1 MLILCSV
8 SWRCMNN
15 GSSEAK
21 FRGSEPISVAQL
33 GSPGRLIEISGRGAN
48 ARLSTATNLLR
59 QAQVEGETSAWIQA
73 EEGALYPPD
82 LAAAGI
88 DLEALVV
95 LHLPTD
101 QGARDLLR
109 ATEWL
114 LRSGAYG
121 VLVVDLSGV
130 RPPRGQAWCAR
141 LVALAREHQ
150 VRLILITDT
159 QAHQSSLGPLVG
171 LRIAGHRSPPLAGLC
186 ELNVHVLRNKSG
198 GPLRVLPE
206 SWRTPTGLEG

>member
-1 MLILCSV
+1 MT
-8 SWRCMNN
+8 N
-15 GSSEAK
+15 GSLEAK
-21 FRGSEPISVAQL
+21 SRGLEQFSVAEL
-33 GSPGRLIEISGRGAN
+33 ARPGRLIEISGRGAN
-48 ARLSTATNLLR
+48 ARLSTATSLLR

-121 VLVVDLSGV
+121 VIVVDLSGI
-130 RPPRGQAWCAR
+130 RPPHGQAWCAR
-141 LVALAREHQ
+141 LVALAREHE

-171 LRIAGHRSPPLAGLC
+171 LRIAGHRSPPLAGQC
-186 ELNVHVLRNKSG
+186 SLNVHVLRNKSG

-206 SWRTPTGLEG
+206 SWRTPLGLEG